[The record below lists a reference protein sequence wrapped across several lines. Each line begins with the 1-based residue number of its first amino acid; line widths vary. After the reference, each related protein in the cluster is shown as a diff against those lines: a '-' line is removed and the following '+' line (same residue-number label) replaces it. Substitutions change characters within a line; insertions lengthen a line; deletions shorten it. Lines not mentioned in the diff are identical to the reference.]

1 MYTSV
6 VIKMNKIILLTIFF
20 IMFVILEALVYYI
33 YKNKHLISKSLI
45 ESYQGSDVNYE
56 SCVKSGYPQKWCL
69 NIQDPYSIQ
78 DPDSTLEKC
87 AVNDASTG
95 TKRK

>member
-1 MYTSV
+1 
-6 VIKMNKIILLTIFF
+6 MNKIILLTIFF

-33 YKNKHLISKSLI
+33 YKNKQIISKSLI

-56 SCVKSGYPQKWCL
+56 SCIKGGYPQKWCL

-78 DPDSTLEKC
+78 EPDSTLDKC
-87 AVNDASTG
+87 TNNADNTKM
-95 TKRK
+95 KRK